1 MGCRWAFNG
10 GRLPGRPVLLAPP
23 FRVASDLD
31 APVLTL
37 QTIQTPAAYDVLQRD
52 GVLVGDP
59 ELGDADFAEAYD

>member
-1 MGCRWAFNG
+1 MDLSVANLTLAVVSREVKLDGVSLGIQRR

-37 QTIQTPAAYDVLQRD
+37 QTIQTPAAYDVL
-52 GVLVGDP
+52 
-59 ELGDADFAEAYD
+59 